1 MHYNNGG
8 SYWTWSNI
16 IPKRGK
22 SVKLKQKC
30 FDFTKIYSSIK
41 ILHLS
46 VHNKLKTIAFL
57 QAKEFAR
64 SDKTFSSTFF
74 PLLWKVPKANFT
86 CEEEE
91 EKNCNSAKK
100 GPAHLQVLI
109 LTSRR
114 SSGTFQSKPG
124 WCLWD

>member
-1 MHYNNGG
+1 MHYNSGG

-64 SDKTFSSTFF
+64 SDKTFSSTFSHF
-74 PLLWKVPKANFT
+74 YGKCIKQISPV
-86 CEEEE
+86 
-91 EKNCNSAKK
+91 KK
-100 GPAHLQVLI
+100 KRKKIAILQ
-109 LTSRR
+109 RR
-114 SSGTFQSKPG
+114 DQPIYRF
-124 WCLWD
+124 